1 MGRNKGK
8 KQAGQVAGETS
19 NYDKALTV
27 VVKKEE
33 DKDEENGKKTSIDA
47 KKSLLQED
55 ELIKRDNYIE
65 NITTIMSESDRKI
78 KEIDSKQ
85 IFQSDDE
92 IGWFFSGIKEIQELI
107 NEYNINK

>member
-1 MGRNKGK
+1 MDTTTIILINVG
-8 KQAGQVAGETS
+8 V
-19 NYDKALTV
+19 LTFGIIFYIIWNLMR
-27 VVKKEE
+27 KNEK
-33 DKDEENGKKTSIDA
+33 
-47 KKSLLQED
+47 LED

-92 IGWFFSGIKEIQELI
+92 IGWFFKNIKDIQTKLERFKD
-107 NEYNINK
+107 N

>member
-1 MGRNKGK
+1 MDTTTIVLVNVG
-8 KQAGQVAGETS
+8 VF
-19 NYDKALTV
+19 
-27 VVKKEE
+27 
-33 DKDEENGKKTSIDA
+33 SIGVISYIIWNLMR
-47 KKSLLQED
+47 KNERLED
-55 ELIKRDNYIE
+55 EIVKRDNYIE

-85 IFQSDDE
+85 TFQSDDE